1 MSSSIIMRVHDN
13 IRSCYFAS
21 YYSSSELS
29 TLPHEE
35 YLDKDPLHLL
45 YVKNVIWQIR
55 EIIPKSNS
63 YLKYRISLFLPPVSN
78 GNQGNIL
85 SKIARIGYYWPAWN
99 IMKSFANLWKQIK
112 STKFVV
118 VLKKIILSFITNA
131 TSVSCLSKTLS
142 FIIMEGNIN

>member
-1 MSSSIIMRVHDN
+1 M
-13 IRSCYFAS
+13 
-21 YYSSSELS
+21 LS

-85 SKIARIGYYWPAWN
+85 SKIARTGYYWPAWN
-99 IMKSFANLWKQIK
+99 IMKSFVNFWKQIK
-112 STKFVV
+112 STKFVF

-131 TSVSCLSKTLS
+131 TSVSCLSKTFS
-142 FIIMEGNIN
+142 FIIMEGNITKYFPKLYSK

>member
-1 MSSSIIMRVHDN
+1 M
-13 IRSCYFAS
+13 
-21 YYSSSELS
+21 LS
-29 TLPHEE
+29 TLPYEE

-45 YVKNVIWQIR
+45 YVKNVIWQIG

-85 SKIARIGYYWPAWN
+85 SKIARTGYYWPAWN
-99 IMKSFANLWKQIK
+99 IMKSFMNLWKQIK
-112 STKFVV
+112 STKFVF

-131 TSVSCLSKTLS
+131 TSVSCLSKTFS
-142 FIIMEGNIN
+142 FIIMEGNITKYFPKLYSK